1 MLQGAGALE
10 RPPAKIRLLLVSR
23 QPLSWWLDDIIA
35 ARASELCDSQE
46 STVGPLDAAAT
57 CALMHQ
63 AATRLA
69 KLPGTTQPTLDDAAI
84 AAWHARNPTL
94 HGLPLFATAAAVH
107 AVLDR
112 AATFELAGEDIIGA
126 LVRRERMRLEHAGQ
140 NAGWG
145 AEAAS
150 RLHALAA
157 VRDGLDAAAVRRL
170 AACDLETGLPQSEHV
185 IDAIR
190 SLGWWEG
197 DRIPAPSPDIVA
209 AELLHQILVDRPD
222 RASDWLAAVLADSA
236 SLEIERLGRLA
247 HDMATLHGPTTSE
260 LGNCLIQAVA
270 HDPTRADLWRAI
282 LDTASS
288 LPFRLAALA
297 AKIGQTLL
305 ARPDLDETERA
316 SLLNNL
322 SIGLSETGQFA
333 DALVTIREAVDIRRR
348 LATANPACFE
358 PDLAQ
363 SLHNLSNQLWNNGDV
378 RAALAA
384 IREAVDIRRSLAAAN
399 PARFEAHL
407 ALSLNNLSNRLSD
420 TGESAGALAAIREAA
435 DIRRSLAAANPAR
448 FEPDLAQSL
457 HNLSNR
463 LSDAGHGAEAL
474 AAIRQAVDLYRR
486 LATANPARFEPDLAL
501 SLNNLSIRLTDLGD
515 RAKALAAIRQAVN
528 IRRRLATANPARF
541 EADLAQSLINL
552 SNELSHAGDRGGV
565 LAAIRQAVDLY
576 RRLAT
581 ANPARFEPDL
591 AGSLNNLSVR
601 LSDPGD
607 RAEALAAIRQAV
619 DFYRR
624 LAIAN
629 PARFEPNLAG
639 SLYNLSVRETAPK
652 PSRPSA
658 KRWTSTAAW
667 RPQTRRASSPTWRR
681 ASSTF
686 PFG

>member
-1 MLQGAGALE
+1 MFERSSAWWQNRTLADPDWRRGSGGELQCAILEDEGRPAAYALSNELGIGARPAVGRGRGDRDRGDVFVVIDYPEAHRAAVRTLLQGAGVLE

-57 CALMHQ
+57 CALVHQ

-69 KLPGTTQPTLDDAAI
+69 KLPGTTQSTLDDAAI
-84 AAWHARNPTL
+84 AAWHARNPTM

-157 VRDGLDAAAVRRL
+157 LRDGLDAAAVRRL

-190 SLGWWEG
+190 SLGWWED

-222 RASDWLAAVLADSA
+222 RASDWLAAVLADPA

-282 LDTASS
+282 LDTAAS

-297 AKIGQTLL
+297 AKIGRTLL

-348 LATANPACFE
+348 LATANPA
-358 PDLAQ
+358 
-363 SLHNLSNQLWNNGDV
+363 
-378 RAALAA
+378 
-384 IREAVDIRRSLAAAN
+384 
-399 PARFEAHL
+399 
-407 ALSLNNLSNRLSD
+407 
-420 TGESAGALAAIREAA
+420 
-435 DIRRSLAAANPAR
+435 R
-448 FEPDLAQSL
+448 FEPDLAQSQAHEL
-457 HNLSNR
+457 APGEAIRLNQPAWLPSKPAAASDFPGVRRKTPARTFQGPLNPPARGRYGILLSRSATR
-463 LSDAGHGAEAL
+463 LS
-474 AAIRQAVDLYRR
+474 RR
-486 LATANPARFEPDLAL
+486 DVVERERIVMVEP
-501 SLNNLSIRLTDLGD
+501 
-515 RAKALAAIRQAVN
+515 
-528 IRRRLATANPARF
+528 RRTGM
-541 EADLAQSLINL
+541 SM
-552 SNELSHAGDRGGV
+552 SSSGSHATPRWREVDSNLRSPVSGDTPQRP
-565 LAAIRQAVDLY
+565 LI
-576 RRLAT
+576 T
-581 ANPARFEPDL
+581 
-591 AGSLNNLSVR
+591 S
-601 LSDPGD
+601 
-607 RAEALAAIRQAV
+607 
-619 DFYRR
+619 
-624 LAIAN
+624 
-629 PARFEPNLAG
+629 
-639 SLYNLSVRETAPK
+639 
-652 PSRPSA
+652 PSRAGPS
-658 KRWTSTAAW
+658 
-667 RPQTRRASSPTWRR
+667 
-681 ASSTF
+681 
-686 PFG
+686 